1 MLVEDRGNE
10 YGDDDGRIIEATTEN
25 KNGVLTFDF
34 DLSFFVFVLLL
45 VLCCCGDQFLMM
57 SFIFFVSPSSLPFFS
72 LFLPLKHTP
81 FLPNT
86 TKKAPISRRRRILV
100 ALVCCKD

>member
-72 LFLPLKHTP
+72 LFLPLNVFTP
-81 FLPNT
+81 LYYY
-86 TKKAPISRRRRILV
+86 
-100 ALVCCKD
+100 